1 MFLFRAH
8 DFVSGGLA
16 YCFGHGGSRYTVL
29 SSGYPVR
36 NALPRHLLL
45 PRRSDKKR
53 NYGLAWASFQIISRK
68 NLRMGPPLGP
78 QTCRTPLV
86 PPTSVETIVR
96 LCGSSTSGGR
106 NKDSPTT
113 AAKCWIVSAVKGGSE
128 LGDAAMAESTR
139 WLIRPGCLPRSHPDV
154 AHRIPA
160 PSASSYVST
169 SRCCR
174 CRCRRCGRKKG
185 INGGGKWRACW
196 IKYSITG
203 VGPGLD
209 VRMKQAEETKE
220 RNHRGYKKKGKTLHP
235 HSCNGGLTAPSKLEH

>member
-1 MFLFRAH
+1 MTSWVVALH
-8 DFVSGGLA
+8 
-16 YCFGHGGSRYTVL
+16 TVL
-29 SSGYPVR
+29 DTADPVTLCW
-36 NALPRHLLL
+36 AAVI
-45 PRRSDKKR
+45 RSVMLCPDIFCSHDAATKKR
-53 NYGLAWASFQIISRK
+53 IYGLAWASFQIISRK

-78 QTCRTPLV
+78 RTCRTPLV

-185 INGGGKWRACW
+185 DKRRREMA
-196 IKYSITG
+196 
-203 VGPGLD
+203 GLLD
-209 VRMKQAEETKE
+209 QIF
-220 RNHRGYKKKGKTLHP
+220 NHRSGSWPG
-235 HSCNGGLTAPSKLEH
+235 CEDEAGRRN